1 MDKPRF
7 HIIYVDDD
15 ELTLKAIGRVIRRL
29 KPDWT
34 ISLVKNPIQWEKGVL
49 KNQSL
54 SLVISDLLMP
64 KLKGDALLEQV
75 RQHYPG
81 TVRALITG
89 DTRQK
94 ITELATPSVHFV
106 LPKPFSEDDFANVL
120 NSVERLYKLPID
132 SETRNRLIGIED
144 FPVLPDC
151 VRRLRATINN
161 PNSDMEQIA
170 RVVSEEPPLV
180 ARLLQL
186 ANSAYLGFRNR
197 TWSIETAINRLGIQS
212 VESIAATMVGH
223 NAFQHL
229 STKEHYAVVDEHI
242 ELANLSKSLGA
253 FLGHDKA
260 HAERL
265 YLASVLSSLG
275 ELMARELGCR
285 DSGKN
290 PICDLPSRFDTAL
303 VVSSYIII
311 LWGYDYELA
320 EIVLASGEASLLSDS
335 EQASDGALL
344 HYCRQWIRA
353 NDIEKAKLLQS
364 WSANI
369 GAFFTQSYQETI

>member
-34 ISLVKNPIQWEKGVL
+34 ISLVKNPTQWEKGVL
-49 KNQSL
+49 NDQSP

-75 RQHYPG
+75 RGCFPG

-106 LPKPFSEDDFANVL
+106 LPKPFSEEDFANVL

-151 VRRLRATINN
+151 VRRLRATIND

-229 STKEHYAVVDEHI
+229 STKEHYEVVDEHI
-242 ELANLSKSLGA
+242 ELANLSKSLGV

-285 DSGKN
+285 ESGNN
-290 PICDLPSRFDTAL
+290 PICDLPTRFDTAL
-303 VVSSYIII
+303 IVSSYIVI
-311 LWGYDYELA
+311 LWGYDFELA
-320 EIVLASGEASLLSDS
+320 EIVLASGEASLLSDG

-344 HYCRQWIRA
+344 HYCRQWIHA